1 MDIKIR
7 GLRPE
12 VVAKIDDLASKRKIS
27 REEYLRRHLSRV
39 AALGEVQE
47 VEDKYATLVGN
58 LSELIQM
65 NTDTMERVIYLLE
78 SR

>member
-12 VVAKIDDLASKRKIS
+12 VVAKIDELAAKRKIS
-27 REEYLRRHLSRV
+27 REEYLRRHLSQV